1 MPQGRNN
8 ISAVPPE
15 LLWIRV
21 SLELRQVLSL
31 LRGVRI
37 PLLAWRRSRN
47 QLRKQYP
54 LTRHRLAASDGSLQR
69 LWKGLSSIIVFHS
82 YEIKWILTQNKM
94 RVNIENPRIRG
105 TFIVFSPPARQY
117 AYRPAFR
124 TLFSS
129 HPADPDGNGFR
140 LTNLQNSV
148 SLY

>member
-31 LRGVRI
+31 LRGARVS
-37 PLLAWRRSRN
+37 LLALTRSRN

-54 LTRHRLAASDGSLQR
+54 LTLHRLAASDGSLKR

-82 YEIKWILTQNKM
+82 YEIKWILTQNKN
-94 RVNIENPRIRG
+94 RVNNTDPTLSR
-105 TFIVFSPPARQY
+105 TFIVFSS
-117 AYRPAFR
+117 AF
-124 TLFSS
+124 
-129 HPADPDGNGFR
+129 
-140 LTNLQNSV
+140 
-148 SLY
+148 